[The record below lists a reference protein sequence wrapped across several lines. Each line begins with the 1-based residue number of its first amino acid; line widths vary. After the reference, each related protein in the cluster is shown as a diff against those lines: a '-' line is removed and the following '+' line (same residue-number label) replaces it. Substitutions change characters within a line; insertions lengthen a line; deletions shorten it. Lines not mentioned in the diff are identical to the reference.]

1 LKVRKFLL
9 IGFLALLCYQI
20 IGFFTFIEIEHYLIR
35 KEIKRAIKQA
45 VPENQLIHFH
55 FTPKERQKLNW
66 VKPHEF
72 RLNGRFY
79 DVVHKKRINGVWHFK
94 CIDDIHETVLFEKL
108 AFATAANLV
117 NSPDQH
123 PVHGWIKLINEP
135 MEPVQI
141 LKPLLIEINAFQFQ
155 NYFYQSPNLKHPFSL
170 VLGPPPKNMI

>member
-1 LKVRKFLL
+1 VL
-9 IGFLALLCYQI
+9 IGFLTLLCYQI

-94 CIDDIHETVLFEKL
+94 CIDDIQETVLFEKL

-170 VLGPPPKNMI
+170 VLGPPPKNIA